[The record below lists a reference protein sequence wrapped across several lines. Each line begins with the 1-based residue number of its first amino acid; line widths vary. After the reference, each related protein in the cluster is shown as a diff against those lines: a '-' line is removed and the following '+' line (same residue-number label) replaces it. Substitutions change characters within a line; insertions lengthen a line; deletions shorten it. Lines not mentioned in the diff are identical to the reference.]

1 MGTLQPVLS
10 PKLPGKFGR
19 QVLIVR
25 PGTVASPFCIP
36 GSLVSFSYIQ
46 MNKIQRTIWNIF
58 KFVQVFE
65 NSRDTLV
72 KRRLTLAFPNA
83 VTMNEPFLSPL
94 FQAASS
100 YISRRTDHDDLCDE
114 SYAAAYWIPGDRSL
128 NDILRLSSFAIRGV
142 ADGIDLDRARLRRL
156 LYLY

>member
-1 MGTLQPVLS
+1 
-10 PKLPGKFGR
+10 
-19 QVLIVR
+19 
-25 PGTVASPFCIP
+25 
-36 GSLVSFSYIQ
+36 

-72 KRRLTLAFPNA
+72 KRRLTLANDAFPNA

-114 SYAAAYWIPGDRSL
+114 SDDAAYWIPGDRSL

-142 ADGIDLDRARLRRL
+142 ADGIDLDRAALRRL
-156 LYLY
+156 LHLH